1 MRTSTAFDLTLSSNS
16 NIAMLDDGPT
26 SFNEGSPPTGQP
38 MQLLCEDDKGTY
50 VLPYLCEW
58 RDGGWHNDK
67 GKTSGNL
74 IAARVIGWRA
84 ARLHEQERWTSRII
98 QSDRTTAINSE
109 TGCFSSGF
117 GLNNLGALAIRRPL
131 STR

>member
-16 NIAMLDDGPT
+16 NIAMLDDGTT

-74 IAARVIGWRA
+74 IAARVIGWRLPDYMSKNDGRA
-84 ARLHEQERWTSRII
+84 GSFSRTERPR
-98 QSDRTTAINSE
+98 
-109 TGCFSSGF
+109 
-117 GLNNLGALAIRRPL
+117 
-131 STR
+131 

>member
-1 MRTSTAFDLTLSSNS
+1 
-16 NIAMLDDGPT
+16 MLVDGPK
-26 SFNEGSPPTGQP
+26 SFNEGPPPSGEFL
-38 MQLLCEDDKGTY
+38 QLLCEDDKGTY
-50 VLPYLCEW
+50 VLPYLCTW
-58 RDGGWHNDK
+58 REGRWHNDK

-117 GLNNLGALAIRRPL
+117 GSNNFEALAIQRP
-131 STR
+131 SEVR